1 MGLRHRA
8 YGDAQ
13 VRHRGHPPL
22 IRIRPSISGTVLSGG
37 EAPAACN
44 QAMSSR
50 ATGKGRVSKQVKI
63 SYEGLTDFVD
73 LDGVTPKEAAD
84 VLTRVGIEVESLTI
98 IDLSQIVIGKVLEQK
113 PHPKS
118 RNPLWIHQVDLGDHT
133 EQIIAGAPNAVPGSL
148 VPVALPGT
156 TVPNGKLVKDLNIAG
171 FSAKGMLCSAEE
183 VLLSDDHSG
192 ILILDSGKPG
202 DPLTSVIPNQ
212 AIMDVDFMPAFTG
225 KAEPAG
231 RDMVH
236 VSIDDPD
243 LCSRYIGG
251 VITGVKVGPSAAW
264 LQRRLRA
271 CGVRPINNLVDI
283 SNYVLLE
290 YAQPLHVFDLG
301 KLSGAEVHV
310 RRARAG
316 EKLLCLDGVER
327 ELTPEMLVIA
337 DAEKPV
343 AIAGVI
349 GGEESAVTDATTNVL
364 LESATFNGPSVRQ
377 TARALGLRTEA
388 SARFEKSLPAELALA
403 GARRAAALI
412 SELAGGEVHREWADI
427 YPRPQEPIRIRLK
440 PWLIDE
446 VLGIH
451 VPLEASEGILVKL
464 GFHVRILGDGEW
476 DVLPPVFRLD
486 VSIPEDLVE
495 EVGRVW
501 GYDRVP
507 PTLPGRRQEKWTPSV
522 PSMGR
527 RLDAAR
533 QVLAGAGFTETW
545 NPALVSGR
553 LLEQLRV
560 GARALRVSN
569 ALSDDMDTLRTS
581 LLPSLVSVVALNR
594 DRGHAEVKVFEMAAA
609 FLARV
614 GDKTT
619 EQPEEPQRLGAVAA
633 AGTTTDSGREAFFA
647 MKSVLDGVVR
657 ELGAPACTF
666 QRAST
671 ELFHPGRCAA
681 VFLEARQ
688 LGYIGEL
695 HPSVVAELNLEG
707 RLVAIEIDLDP
718 VLATAAVRRS
728 QSLPR
733 FPAIERDLAV
743 VVEEH
748 VAAGALMAVIKEAG
762 RDVLESVRPFD
773 EYRGAQVAEGHKSV
787 AFALTF
793 RSPERTLTDAEVDK
807 VMAEI
812 RLALEKRHGAAF
824 RT

>member
-1 MGLRHRA
+1 
-8 YGDAQ
+8 
-13 VRHRGHPPL
+13 
-22 IRIRPSISGTVLSGG
+22 
-37 EAPAACN
+37 
-44 QAMSSR
+44 
-50 ATGKGRVSKQVKI
+50 VKI
-63 SYEGLTDFVD
+63 SYEWLGDFVD
-73 LDGVTPKEAAD
+73 LGGVTPKEAGD
-84 VLTRVGIEVESLTI
+84 VLTRLGIEVESLTA
-98 IDLSQIVIGKVLEQK
+98 IDLSGIIVGKVLEQK
-113 PHPKS
+113 KHPKS
-118 RNPLWIHQVDLGDHT
+118 RNPLWVHQVDLGDRT
-133 EQIIAGAPNAVPGSL
+133 EQIIAGADNAVPGSL

-183 VLLSDDHSG
+183 LLLSDDHSG

-202 DPLTSVIPNQ
+202 DPLTTVIPSQ
-212 AIMDVDFMPAFTG
+212 ATMDVEVTSNRPDCMGHLGVARELAAGLDRPMKVDFMPAFTG

-231 RDMVH
+231 RDLVK
-236 VSIDDPD
+236 VSIDDGD

-251 VITGVKVGPSAAW
+251 VITGVKVGKSPDW
-264 LQRRLRA
+264 IQRRLRA
-271 CGVRPINNLVDI
+271 CGVRPINNIVDI
-283 SNYVLLE
+283 TNYVLLE
-290 YAQPLHVFDLG
+290 YAQPLHAFDRA
-301 KLSGAEVHV
+301 KLAGGEVHV

-327 ELTPEMLVIA
+327 ELTREMLVIA

-349 GGEESAVTDATTNVL
+349 GGEDTAVTDTTTDVL
-364 LESATFNGPSVRQ
+364 LEAATFNGPSVRQ
-377 TARALGLRTEA
+377 TARAFGLRTEA
-388 SARFEKSLPAELALA
+388 SARFEKGLPAELALA
-403 GARRAAALI
+403 GARRAAGLI
-412 SELAGGEVHREWADI
+412 AELAGGAVHREWADV
-427 YPRPQEPIRIRLK
+427 YPRPQEPVRIRLK
-440 PWLIDE
+440 PWLVDE

-451 VPLEASEGILVKL
+451 VPLEDAEAILVRL
-464 GFHVRILGDGEW
+464 GFHVRVLGDGEW

-507 PTLPGRRQEKWTPSV
+507 PTLPGRRRDRWTPSV

-553 LLEQLRV
+553 MLEQLRV
-560 GARALRVSN
+560 GARALRVTN

-581 LLPSLVSVVALNR
+581 LLPSLVSAVALNR
-594 DRGHAEVKVFEMAAA
+594 DRGRTDVRVYEIAAV

-619 EQPEEPQRLGAVAA
+619 QQPEEPQRLGVVAD
-633 AGTTTDSGREAFFA
+633 AGATAESGRQAFYA
-647 MKSVLDGVVR
+647 MKSVLDACMA
-657 ELGAPACTF
+657 ELGAPRSTF
-666 QRAST
+666 QRASA

-681 VFLEARQ
+681 VFMDARQ
-688 LGYIGEL
+688 LGYLGEI
-695 HPSVVAELNLEG
+695 HPSVVAGANLEG
-707 RLVAIEIDLDP
+707 RLVAMEIDLEP
-718 VLATAAVRRS
+718 VLAAAGAVRARP
-728 QSLPR
+728 LPR

-748 VAAGALMAVIKEAG
+748 VAAGALLATVEETAHDI
-762 RDVLESVRPFD
+762 LERTRPFD
-773 EYRGAQVAEGHKSV
+773 EYRGTQVPEGSKSV

-793 RSPERTLTDAEVDK
+793 RSPERTLTDAEVDN

-812 RLALEKRHGAAF
+812 KLALEKKHGARF
-824 RT
+824 RE

>member
-1 MGLRHRA
+1 M
-8 YGDAQ
+8 
-13 VRHRGHPPL
+13 
-22 IRIRPSISGTVLSGG
+22 
-37 EAPAACN
+37 
-44 QAMSSR
+44 
-50 ATGKGRVSKQVKI
+50 KI
-63 SYEGLTDFVD
+63 SYEWIGDFVD
-73 LDGVTPKEAAD
+73 LDGVTPKEAAE
-84 VLTRVGIEVESLTI
+84 VLTRLGIEVESLTV
-98 IDLSQIVIGKVLEQK
+98 IDLSQIIVGKVLEQK

-118 RNPLWIHQVDLGDHT
+118 KTKLWIHQVDLGTRT
-133 EQIIAGAPNAVPGSL
+133 EQIIAGADNAVPGSL

-156 TVPNGKLVKDLNIAG
+156 TVPNGKVVKDLNIAG
-171 FSAKGMLCSAEE
+171 YSAKGMLCSAEE
-183 VLLSDDHSG
+183 LLLGDDHSG
-192 ILILDSGKPG
+192 ILILDSGRPG
-202 DPLTSVIPNQ
+202 DPLTTVIPSQ
-212 AIMDVDFMPAFTG
+212 ATMDVEVTSNRPDCMGHLGVARELAAGLDRPMKVDFMPAFTG

-231 RDMVH
+231 RDMVK
-236 VSIDDPD
+236 VSIDDAD

-251 VITGVKVGPSAAW
+251 VITGVKVGTSPDW
-264 LQRRLRA
+264 VQRRLRA
-271 CGVRPINNLVDI
+271 CGVRPINNIVDI
-283 SNYVLLE
+283 TNYVLLE
-290 YAQPLHVFDLG
+290 YAQPLHAFDRA
-301 KLSGAEVHV
+301 KLSGGEVHV

-337 DAEKPV
+337 DADKPV

-349 GGEESAVTDATTNVL
+349 GGEETAVTDATADVL
-364 LESATFNGPSVRQ
+364 LEAATFNGPNVRQ
-377 TARALGLRTEA
+377 TARAFGLRTEA
-388 SARFEKSLPAELALA
+388 SARFEKGLPAELALA

-412 SELAGGEVHREWADI
+412 AELAGGAVHREWADV
-427 YPRPQEPIRIRLK
+427 YPRPQEPVRIRLK
-440 PWLIDE
+440 PWLVDE

-451 VPLEASEGILVKL
+451 VPLEDSEAILIRL

-507 PTLPGRRQEKWTPSV
+507 PTLPGRRRDRWTPSI

-553 LLEQLRV
+553 MLEQLRV
-560 GARALRVSN
+560 GARALGVSN
-569 ALSDDMDTLRTS
+569 PLSDDMDTLRTS
-581 LLPSLVSVVALNR
+581 LLPSLVNVVALNR
-594 DRGHAEVKVFEMAAA
+594 DRGRMGVKVYEIAAV

-619 EQPEEPQRLGAVAA
+619 QQPEEPQRLGAVTD
-633 AGTTTDSGREAFFA
+633 AGATAESGREAFYA
-647 MKSVLDGVVR
+647 MKSVLDGCVR
-657 ELGAPACTF
+657 ELGAPAYSYR
-666 QRAST
+666 RASA
-671 ELFHPGRCAA
+671 EMFHPGRCAA

-695 HPSVVAELNLEG
+695 HPFVVANAGLEG

-718 VLATAAVRRS
+718 VLATAEIRRG
-728 QSLPR
+728 QPLPR

-748 VAAGALMAVIKEAG
+748 VAAGALLATIKEAG
-762 RDVLESVRPFD
+762 RDILERSRPFD
-773 EYRGAQVAEGHKSV
+773 EYRGAQVPDGHKSV

-793 RSPERTLTDAEVDK
+793 RSPERTLTDAEVDN
-807 VMAEI
+807 VMGEI
-812 RLALEKRHGAAF
+812 KLALEKKHSARF
-824 RT
+824 RE

>member
-1 MGLRHRA
+1 M
-8 YGDAQ
+8 
-13 VRHRGHPPL
+13 
-22 IRIRPSISGTVLSGG
+22 
-37 EAPAACN
+37 
-44 QAMSSR
+44 
-50 ATGKGRVSKQVKI
+50 KI
-63 SYEGLTDFVD
+63 SYEWIGDFVD
-73 LDGVTPKEAAD
+73 LDGVTPKEAAE
-84 VLTRVGIEVESLTI
+84 VLTRLGIEVESLTV
-98 IDLSQIVIGKVLEQK
+98 IDLSQIIVGKVLEQK

-118 RNPLWIHQVDLGDHT
+118 KTKLWIHQVDLGTRT
-133 EQIIAGAPNAVPGSL
+133 EQIIAGADNAVPGSL

-156 TVPNGKLVKDLNIAG
+156 TVPNGKVVKDLNIAG
-171 FSAKGMLCSAEE
+171 YSAKGMLCSAEE
-183 VLLSDDHSG
+183 LLLGDDHSG
-192 ILILDSGKPG
+192 ILILDSGRPG
-202 DPLTSVIPNQ
+202 DPLTTVIPSQ
-212 AIMDVDFMPAFTG
+212 ATMDVEVTSNRPDCMGHLGVARELAAGLDRPMKVDFMPAFTG
-225 KAEPAG
+225 KSEPAG
-231 RDMVH
+231 RDMVK
-236 VSIDDPD
+236 VSIDDAD

-251 VITGVKVGPSAAW
+251 VITGVKVGTSPDW
-264 LQRRLRA
+264 VQRRLRA
-271 CGVRPINNLVDI
+271 CGVRPINNIVDI
-283 SNYVLLE
+283 TNYVLLE
-290 YAQPLHVFDLG
+290 YAQPLHAFDRA
-301 KLSGAEVHV
+301 KLSGGEVHV

-337 DAEKPV
+337 DADKPV

-349 GGEESAVTDATTNVL
+349 GGEETAVTDATADVL
-364 LESATFNGPSVRQ
+364 LEAATFNGPNVRQ
-377 TARALGLRTEA
+377 TARAFGLRTEA
-388 SARFEKSLPAELALA
+388 SARFEKGLPAELALA

-412 SELAGGEVHREWADI
+412 AELAGGAVHREWADV
-427 YPRPQEPIRIRLK
+427 YPRPQEPVRIRLK
-440 PWLIDE
+440 PWLVDE

-451 VPLEASEGILVKL
+451 VPLEDSEAILIRL

-507 PTLPGRRQEKWTPSV
+507 PTLPGRRRDRWTPSI

-553 LLEQLRV
+553 MLEQLRV
-560 GARALRVSN
+560 GARALGVSN
-569 ALSDDMDTLRTS
+569 PLSDDMDTLRTS
-581 LLPSLVSVVALNR
+581 LLPSLVNVVALNR
-594 DRGHAEVKVFEMAAA
+594 DRGRMGVKVYEIAAV

-619 EQPEEPQRLGAVAA
+619 QQPEEPQRLGAVTD
-633 AGTTTDSGREAFFA
+633 AGATAESGREAFYA
-647 MKSVLDGVVR
+647 MKSVLDGCVR
-657 ELGAPACTF
+657 ELGAPAYSYR
-666 QRAST
+666 RASA
-671 ELFHPGRCAA
+671 EMFHPGRCAA

-695 HPSVVAELNLEG
+695 HPFVVANAGLEG

-718 VLATAAVRRS
+718 VLATAEIRRG
-728 QSLPR
+728 QPLPR

-748 VAAGALMAVIKEAG
+748 VAAGALLATIKEAG
-762 RDVLESVRPFD
+762 RDILERSRPFD
-773 EYRGAQVAEGHKSV
+773 EYRGAQVPDGHKSV

-793 RSPERTLTDAEVDK
+793 RSPERTLTDAEVDI
-807 VMAEI
+807 VMGEI
-812 RLALEKRHGAAF
+812 KLALEKKHSARF
-824 RT
+824 RE